1 MKKKILSIIL
11 VVILVVALLPI
22 TMGKTTK
29 GEDTEKKPDPNF
41 HIFIAFG
48 QEDMEGQGEIEE
60 QDKTVDPRFQMMCT
74 SESYNGSRVV
84 GKWNDAI
91 PPLANTHGKLGV
103 ADYFGRSLIE
113 RIDPKITV
121 GIINVSVAG
130 SSIILFQED
139 VPDSYMN
146 QQAYWFRNIVND
158 YGGNVYNRLIEMGKE
173 AQKDGV
179 IKGIIMHQGA
189 TDAGDAD
196 WPRKVKSVYNNI
208 INDLN
213 LGNDIPLLAGE
224 AHRRGPHAGMNTN
237 ISKLLEQSKNF
248 FTVSSEGLTD
258 LDLNTR
264 SFTSQGYREFGKRY
278 AEKMM
283 DVLDDKLDP
292 VDTVASISKEPTANN
307 RYDDGTKQP
316 LLNNDGEAKG
326 GTLYYGLGTQ
336 TQEPSTYSTDIP
348 EKSEQGTY
356 YVWVKAVGDSLHSDS
371 EAKVYK
377 SKIVFPIT
385 FKVVGG
391 AWNDGTTKD
400 KRVDYSRYDDE
411 DLALV
416 IKPEDIPSVGE
427 KPDYGY
433 LKGGSWDEV
442 PPTDRII
449 SSAKTY
455 TYSYEKDPNPP
466 TTVNPMAK
474 MKKINTLSVKG
485 KKVEVKYKRLKKKA
499 KGIKAKKSIKF
510 INRGQGKLSY
520 KLLKVKKPKFKKY
533 FKINRKTGKIK
544 IKKKL
549 KKGKYRLK
557 VRIIAA
563 GNENY
568 IASAAKIVT
577 VKIRV
582 K

>member
-1 MKKKILSIIL
+1 MLI
-11 VVILVVALLPI
+11 VVLVVAFLPI

-29 GEDTEKKPDPNF
+29 GENTEKKPNPNF
-41 HIFIAFG
+41 HIYLAFG

-60 QDKTVDPRFQMMCT
+60 QDRTVDPRFQMMST
-74 SESYNGSRVV
+74 SESQSNSRIV
-84 GKWNDAI
+84 GKWYDAI

-103 ADYFGRSLIE
+103 ADYFGRRLIE
-113 RIDPKITV
+113 RIDPRITV

-146 QQAYWFRNIVND
+146 QQAGWFRNIVNG

-189 TDAGDAD
+189 TDIGDAD

-224 AHRRGPHAGMNTN
+224 AHRKGLSTGMNKNVSELT
-237 ISKLLEQSKNF
+237 KLNNNF
-248 FTVSSEGLTD
+248 FAVSSEGIDD
-258 LDLNTR
+258 LDPNTM
-264 SFTSQGYREFGKRY
+264 SFTSQGYREFGGRY
-278 AEKMM
+278 ADKMET
-283 DVLDDKLDP
+283 VLDDKLDY
-292 VDTVASISKEPTANN
+292 VDPVASISKEPTANN

-316 LLNNDGEAKG
+316 LLNDDGEAKG
-326 GTLYYGLGTQ
+326 GKLYYGLGTR

-416 IKPEDIPSVGE
+416 IKPEDIPGVGE

-433 LKGGSWDEV
+433 LKGGSWDEN
-442 PPTDRII
+442 PPTDKVI
-449 SSAKTY
+449 SSAKVF

-466 TTVNPMAK
+466 TTAK
-474 MKKINTLSVKG
+474 PEKKVKKANTLSVKG
-485 KKVEVKYKRLKKKA
+485 KKVKVKYKKLKKKA
-499 KGIKAKKSIKF
+499 KKIKAKKSVKF
-510 INRGQGKLSY
+510 INRGQGKLTY
-520 KLLKVKKPKFKKY
+520 KLLKVKKAKFKKY
-533 FKINRKTGKIK
+533 FKINRKTGKIR

-549 KKGKYRLK
+549 RKGKYTLK

-563 GNENY
+563 GDAEY
-568 IASAAKIVT
+568 KASASKVVT
-577 VKIRV
+577 IKIRV